1 MQMAKKLYIETH
13 GCQMNEYDSSR
24 MVDLL
29 GRTPAPGSHGKPG
42 RSRRDPPQHL
52 LIR

>member
-1 MQMAKKLYIETH
+1 MTKKLYIETH

-29 GRTPAPGSHGKPG
+29 GENQT
-42 RSRRDPPQHL
+42 L
-52 LIR
+52 EVTEIRPRLT

>member
-1 MQMAKKLYIETH
+1 MNPRMAKKLYIETH

-29 GRTPAPGSHGKPG
+29 GEQQPLEITSKDRKSVV
-42 RSRRDPPQHL
+42 
-52 LIR
+52 